1 MTGSRATAVI
11 AGVGETAFERHSE
24 RADEEWIAEAI
35 AIALKDAGL
44 PRDRVDGLV
53 IATISIPDDSPHIA
67 EHLGFELN
75 FVMKA
80 DYGGA
85 STLAGIARARA
96 AIESGLADVIVVA
109 AGGNRIDQPTLSH
122 DRRTP
127 PWDYS
132 LRNWLAPFGY
142 AEPNGFF
149 GMIQRRHMH
158 EYGTTLEQLGKV
170 AVTFR
175 QHAQLNPRA
184 LLREPM
190 TIEDYIDSR
199 LIADP
204 IRRADCVMR
213 CAGGAAVVLCA
224 AGIARELDKPPVYM
238 RSYGER
244 VNHQTRGP
252 DQQRTETGFV
262 AMAEQIFR
270 RDRRADMDF
279 AQLYD
284 DYPIAVLMM
293 LEDLGFAEKGGG
305 GVFVEKTDIS
315 IGGTLPLNT
324 GGGQLSIGQP
334 SLAGGA
340 IHVVEAVRQLR
351 GDAGE
356 HQVNGATR
364 GLVTGIGM
372 LSYAGNLAMT
382 CGAVL
387 GTEDPHE

>member
-1 MTGSRATAVI
+1 MTEPKRTAVI
-11 AGVGETAFERHSE
+11 AGVGETRFARHSE

-35 AIALKDAGL
+35 ALALKDAGVR
-44 PRDRVDGLV
+44 RDQVDGLV
-53 IATISIPDDSPHIA
+53 VATISIPDDSAHIA
-67 EHLGFELN
+67 EHLGFELSY
-75 FVMKA
+75 VMKA

-96 AIESGLADVIVVA
+96 AIESGLADVVVVA
-109 AGGNRIDQPTLSH
+109 AGGNRIDLPTLSH

-127 PWDYS
+127 AWDYS
-132 LRNWLAPFGY
+132 LRNYLAPLGY
-142 AEPNGFF
+142 AEPNGIF

-158 EYGTTLEQLGKV
+158 QYGTTLEQLGKI

-175 QHAQLNPRA
+175 RHAQLNPHA
-184 LLREPM
+184 LLQGEM
-190 TIEDYIDSR
+190 TIDDYINSR

-213 CAGGAAVVLCA
+213 CAGGAAVVVCA
-224 AGIARELDKPPVYM
+224 ESVPRESDKAPIYM

-252 DQQRTETGFV
+252 NQQRTETGFV
-262 AMAEQIFR
+262 AVAEDIFR
-270 RDRRADMDF
+270 RDSRSDIDF

-293 LEDLGFAEKGGG
+293 LEDLGFADKGYGG
-305 GVFVEKTDIS
+305 KFIESTDIS
-315 IGGTLPLNT
+315 IDGDLPLNT

-351 GDAGE
+351 GEGGE
-356 HQVNGATR
+356 RQVKGASL

-372 LSYAGNLAMT
+372 LSYAGNLAMV

-387 GTEDPHE
+387 GTEAAS

>member
-1 MTGSRATAVI
+1 MTKSERTAVV
-11 AGVGETAFERHSE
+11 AGVGETEFARHSD

-35 AIALKDAGL
+35 AIALEDAGL
-44 PRDRVDGLV
+44 TRDRVDGLV
-53 IATISIPDDSPHIA
+53 VATISIPDDSAHIA

-96 AIESGLADVIVVA
+96 AIEAGLADVVVVA
-109 AGGNRIDQPTLSH
+109 AGGNRIDLPALSH
-122 DRRTP
+122 DRRTA

-132 LRNWLAPFGY
+132 LRNWVAPFGY

-149 GMIQRRHMH
+149 GMIQRRHMSEH
-158 EYGTTLEQLGKV
+158 GTTLEQLGKI

-175 QHAQLNPRA
+175 DHARLNPRA

-190 TIEDYIDSR
+190 TIQDYLDSR

-213 CAGGAAVVLCA
+213 CAGGAAVVVCA
-224 AGIARELDKPPVYM
+224 DAIARGLAKPPVYM

-252 DQQRTETGFV
+252 DHQRTETGFSV
-262 AMAEQIFR
+262 LADRIFH
-270 RDRRADMDF
+270 RDSRADMHF

-293 LEDLGFAEKGGG
+293 LEDLGFAKKGGG
-305 GVFVEKTDIS
+305 GAFIERTDIS
-315 IGGTLPLNT
+315 IGGDFPLNT

-340 IHVVEAVRQLR
+340 IHVVEAVHQLR
-351 GDAGE
+351 GEAGE
-356 HQVNGATR
+356 RQVDGAAL

-372 LSYAGNLAMT
+372 LSYSGNLAMV

-387 GTEDPHE
+387 GTEEAA

>member
-1 MTGSRATAVI
+1 MAEARPTAVI
-11 AGVGETAFERHSE
+11 AGVGETTFARHSE

-35 AIALKDAGL
+35 ALALQDAGL
-44 PRDRVDGLV
+44 RRNQVDGLV
-53 IATISIPDDSPHIA
+53 VATISVPDDSPHIA
-67 EHLGFELN
+67 EHLGFELRY
-75 FVMKA
+75 VMKA

-96 AIESGLADVIVVA
+96 AIEAGLADVVVVA
-109 AGGNRIDQPTLSH
+109 AGGNRIDLPTLSH

-142 AEPNGFF
+142 AEPNGLF
-149 GMIQRRHMH
+149 GIIQRRHMH
-158 EYGTTLEQLGKV
+158 DYGTTLEQLGKI
-170 AVTFR
+170 AVTLR
-175 QHAQLNPRA
+175 AHAQLNERA

-190 TIEDYIDSR
+190 TIDDYISSR

-213 CAGGAAVVLCA
+213 CAGGAAIVICA
-224 AGIARELDKPPVYM
+224 DWVAQGLMKPPIYM

-252 DQQRTETGFV
+252 DHQRTETGFV
-262 AMAEQIFR
+262 ALAEQIFCNDSR
-270 RDRRADMDF
+270 SDMDF

-284 DYPIAVLMM
+284 DYPIAVLLM
-293 LEDLGFAEKGGG
+293 LEDLGFAEKGKGG
-305 GVFVEKTDIS
+305 TFIDQTDIS
-315 IGGTLPLNT
+315 IGGGLPLNT

-340 IHVVEAVRQLR
+340 IHVVEAVHQLR
-351 GDAGE
+351 GEAGE
-356 HQVNGATR
+356 RQVNGASR

-372 LSYAGNLAMT
+372 LSYAGNLGMV

-387 GTEDPHE
+387 GTEAA